1 MSNPDDLATAVLRVA
16 AMVKVI
22 AEETDDVAVR
32 AIVYDFRQTLIKIAD
47 TMAGLVEAYSISL
60 GVLDLL
66 ARKSFIHYESPDG
79 GISQH
84 GSIAGVHCTTVTMVK
99 EILRSARDNNLPI
112 TGVREP

>member
-1 MSNPDDLATAVLRVA
+1 MSNHDDLATYVLRVA
-16 AMVKVI
+16 AMVREI
-22 AEETDDVAVR
+22 EEETEDVARR
-32 AIVYDFRQTLIKIAD
+32 AVVYDFRQFIMKIAEH
-47 TMAGLVEAYSISL
+47 MAGLVEAYSISL

-99 EILRSARDNNLPI
+99 EILRSARDNQLPI